1 MTVKKQCVTCKTV
14 YEADTYEGLKQ
25 YFYVK
30 QDWLRNECIECE
42 KEDHRKSMPMES
54 ITIVKEMMYI
64 KRTIGLVVFERR

>member
-42 KEDHRKSMPMES
+42 KEDHRK
-54 ITIVKEMMYI
+54 KYADGKYNYR
-64 KRTIGLVVFERR
+64 KRDDAYKKNYRFGCF